1 MGLPAIPRIL
11 RDFTLL
17 FMVMLVIGAGNTALQ
32 SVMPAIGRS
41 LGIKDSIIAL
51 AFSVSA
57 LVWVIAAPFWAK
69 RSDRTGRRRMVLTG
83 LAGFSVSVT
92 LCGII
97 LTAGI
102 NGLIAPLATIS
113 AFMGAR
119 IIYGLFGAAAPP
131 AAQAI
136 LASRT
141 TRAERTKALT
151 LLASAFG
158 LGTILGPALAP
169 FFVRPGVGLAGP
181 AYFFAFVGFVV
192 LAAAWRFLPDDTPGD
207 FSRGAAT
214 SYPSLGGSLTG
225 ASVTAA
231 MQEGPTPALPFFDR
245 RVWPWLLIGFV
256 MGHAQAMTGQ
266 AMGFLTIDRL
276 HLDVGAIV
284 TQQTIGLVQMTGAGA
299 ALLVQWGLIPRL
311 GLSPRTMVTTGLVLA
326 AVGLV
331 LTSAAGSLYGLALAF
346 ALSSAG
352 FGFARPGYTAGSSLA
367 VGAELQGIVA
377 GRVTSVN
384 GASFVLGPSIGVGLY
399 EVWRP
404 LPYLLAAAMCAVL
417 MIYAFVRLARSD
429 EDKKRAGPEGPALKV
444 LGEDA

>member
-1 MGLPAIPRIL
+1 MDLPVTQKIQ
-11 RDFTLL
+11 RDFALL

-41 LGIKDSIIAL
+41 LHIADSIIAL

-57 LVWVIAAPFWAK
+57 LVWVAAAPFWAK

-83 LAGFSVSVT
+83 LAGFSVSVV
-92 LCGII
+92 LCGLF
-97 LTAGI
+97 LTLGI
-102 NGLIAPLATIS
+102 HGLIAPVATIA
-113 AFMGAR
+113 AFICAR
-119 IIYGLFGAAAPP
+119 MIYGLFGAAAPP

-169 FFVRPGVGLAGP
+169 FFVLPGVGLAGP
-181 AYFFAFVGFVV
+181 AYFFAAMGLIV
-192 LAAAWRFLPDDTPGD
+192 LVAAWRFLPDDTPGD
-207 FSRGAAT
+207 RSHGAVT
-214 SYPSLGGSLTG
+214 SYPSIGGNLTG

-231 MQEGPTPALPFFDR
+231 MQDGPSPALPLFDSR
-245 RVWPWLLIGFV
+245 IWPWLLIGLV

-311 GLSPRTMVTTGLVLA
+311 NMTPRTMVI
-326 AVGLV
+326 VGLALGAGGLL
-331 LTSAAGSLYGLALAF
+331 LTSTADSLYGLALAF

-367 VGAELQGIVA
+367 VDAELQGTVA

-399 EVWRP
+399 EIWRP
-404 LPYLLAAAMCAVL
+404 LPYLVAATMCAVL
-417 MIYAFVRLARSD
+417 LGYALVRLT
-429 EDKKRAGPEGPALKV
+429 KRQTA
-444 LGEDA
+444 